1 MTGYK
6 LRTHIN
12 KAIKSRSKAC
22 QRALRAYNIA
32 AANLDPPHP
41 QLEWSDIIEYTT
53 LAEFEIL
60 RIAAREDIRNLE
72 WANARNRQATV
83 CHLKIKRA
91 KEEII
96 RLNVEIKRVLTW
108 INDENELFSSALEK
122 TTDPLLYN
130 VLVERA
136 LERERINDKLEVAVT
151 RISLLKGFTGQ
162 ISTGERLTI
171 RVPGRNDGAEA
182 GGKRL
187 ENVPGDEADSSD
199 EETHNELDQIYEGME
214 SLTIGDE

>member
-1 MTGYK
+1 TLKYMNQWQFQLAVDTLESLVVQRLFELTKANASRTGMIFNQYS
-6 LRTHIN
+6 LYAHH

-22 QRALRAYNIA
+22 QRALCAYNLA
-32 AANLDPPHP
+32 AAKLDPRHP
-41 QLEWSDIIEYTT
+41 QLEWSDIVEYTT

-72 WANARNRQATV
+72 WANVRNRQATV

-108 INDENELFSSALEK
+108 INDENELFSSFLEK

-130 VLVERA
+130 ALLERA
-136 LERERINDKLEVAVT
+136 LERERVNNKLEAAVA

-162 ISTGERLTI
+162 IS
-171 RVPGRNDGAEA
+171 
-182 GGKRL
+182 
-187 ENVPGDEADSSD
+187 
-199 EETHNELDQIYEGME
+199 
-214 SLTIGDE
+214 